1 MTLLRKE
8 DGQSLQKMLT
18 TKLRGKKKEDHF
30 FKYLQKSFFFP
41 TKGR

>member
-18 TKLRGKKKEDHF
+18 TKLRGKKEDHF
-30 FKYLQKSFFFP
+30 FKYLQKSFFFS